1 MATGLVVLEGGPATA
16 SNVEVSSEPVTTV
29 AQAEPE
35 PAPRTQR
42 VAPAPAPTPEAPAP
56 APAPVME
63 IEPVKALPQT
73 GSSLPVLGLLGLS
86 LLAVGGITRFRG

>member
-1 MATGLVVLEGGPATA
+1 
-16 SNVEVSSEPVTTV
+16 
-29 AQAEPE
+29 
-35 PAPRTQR
+35 
-42 VAPAPAPTPEAPAP
+42 
-56 APAPVME
+56 ME